1 MRDGMRTMRLA
12 AIGAAGLGL
21 LACQAE
27 RPAADR
33 TAPPPSVA
41 ERVSVLSGDTFIV
54 DGRGVR
60 LANAFA
66 PEPIPRARCWAEA
79 LAAKQTARVVQ
90 QMMREASS
98 IEIRPTGRRDSYNRE
113 FAIVMLGGL
122 DLGQTLYDEGMA
134 GRDGV
139 SRFPWCEPISQ
150 NAKGAPT
157 VYSLYELKPR

>member
-1 MRDGMRTMRLA
+1 MRALTLA
-12 AIGAAGLGL
+12 VVAAAGLGL
-21 LACQAE
+21 VACEAE
-27 RPAADR
+27 RPAAER
-33 TAPPPSVA
+33 GASAPSVA

-79 LAAKQTARVVQ
+79 LAAKQTARAVQ
-90 QMMREASS
+90 QLMREATT
-98 IEIRPTGRRDSYNRE
+98 IEVRPTGPRDSYNRE

-134 GRDGV
+134 GRPGT
-139 SRFPWCEPISQ
+139 SRFSWCDPISQ
-150 NAKGAPT
+150 NAAGAPT
-157 VYSLYELKPR
+157 IYSLMELKPR

>member
-1 MRDGMRTMRLA
+1 MRALRLA
-12 AIGAAGLGL
+12 VAAVAGLGL
-21 LACQAE
+21 AACQGE
-27 RPAADR
+27 RRPVERQVAA
-33 TAPPPSVA
+33 PSVA

-54 DGRGVR
+54 DGKGVR

-66 PEPIPRARCWAEA
+66 PEPIPRARCYAEA

-98 IEIRPTGRRDSYNRE
+98 IEIRPIGRRDSYNRE

-134 GRDGV
+134 GRIGT
-139 SRFPWCEPISQ
+139 SRFPWCDPISQ
-150 NAKGAPT
+150 NAEGAPT
-157 VYSLYELKPR
+157 IYSLMELKPR